1 MRHLLEIDDLGAD
14 ELRTILDL
22 SERADL
28 PRVLD
33 GQGAM
38 LLFEKPSARTRTSM
52 EMAVV

>member
-28 PRVLD
+28 PRVPD

-38 LLFEKPSARTRTSM
+38 LLF
-52 EMAVV
+52 